1 VVNVTDT
8 EIRRRPGG
16 RSARVRAGV
25 LEATL
30 SALRDHGVAGL
41 SVNDVAARAG
51 VHETS
56 IYRRWGTRDNLILDA
71 VLNHSER
78 SLPIPDTGS
87 LREDL
92 LVLLDELADY
102 LTSPVGNALAHVMA
116 AVPADPAA
124 ENARAEFWRARRQA
138 VKVVFD
144 RAVERGEL
152 PATTD
157 WPLLVEVLS
166 APLHYRTLVSHEP
179 LDSALHSR
187 LIDLV
192 LNGVGRPGKRRNVK
206 R

>member
-1 VVNVTDT
+1 VGSVTDT

-16 RSARVRAGV
+16 RSARVRRGV

-41 SVNDVAARAG
+41 SVNDVATRAG

-56 IYRRWGTRDNLILDA
+56 IYRRWGTRDNLIFDA

-87 LREDL
+87 LRQDL
-92 LVLLDELADY
+92 LALLDELADY
-102 LTSPVGNALAHVMA
+102 LTSPVGNALAHMMA
-116 AVPADPAA
+116 AMPADPVP

-144 RAVERGEL
+144 RAIERGEL

-187 LIDLV
+187 LVDLV
-192 LNGVGRPGKRRNVK
+192 LNGADRPGKRRNVT